1 MQPEANV
8 MRSIQVK
15 VSSIGTRLFRNN
27 VGIGWVG
34 NITKVSIPGKIQI
47 NPGDILLKNP
57 RPLHAGL
64 CDGSSDLI
72 GWTPVKITQ
81 QMVGKTVAV
90 FTAVEVKTETG
101 HASEVQKNFL
111 ETIKSTGGI
120 GLIGR
125 SDESVIE
132 GIHNQIQAL

>member
-1 MQPEANV
+1 MNEANI
-8 MRSIQVK
+8 MRMIQVK
-15 VSSIGTRLFRNN
+15 VSTLGTRLFRNN

-34 NITKVSIPGKIQI
+34 NIVKVSVPGKIQI
-47 NPGDILLKNP
+47 NPGDILLRNP

-64 CDGSSDLI
+64 CEGSSDLI

-81 QMVGKTVAV
+81 EMVGKSLAV

-125 SDESVIE
+125 SEDAVIE
-132 GIHNQIQAL
+132 GIQNQISAL